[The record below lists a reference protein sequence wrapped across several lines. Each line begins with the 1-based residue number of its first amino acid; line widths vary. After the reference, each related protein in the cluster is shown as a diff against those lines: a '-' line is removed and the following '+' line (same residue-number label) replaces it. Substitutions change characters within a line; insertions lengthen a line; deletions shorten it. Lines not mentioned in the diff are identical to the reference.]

1 MQRMSDEAR
10 INFNKK
16 IEEFE
21 EKSKTQMNFLTAQVT
36 RVLYQI
42 ENPNDIGR
50 SFECKINLAKSFVNL
65 VFRYKKG

>member
-1 MQRMSDEAR
+1 MSDEAR

-50 SFECKINLAKSFVNL
+50 SVECKINVSKCFVNL